1 MDFQDEMEVLPMDD
15 SYHGASRG
23 RENSAPKSYF
33 VPVIFDKEEAKKKS
47 EKTEGN
53 RLSMFVVLV

>member
-1 MDFQDEMEVLPMDD
+1 MAHQDVMEVLPMDD

-33 VPVIFDKEEAKKKS
+33 VPVVFDKEEAKDKRKQ
-47 EKTEGN
+47 TEG
-53 RLSMFVVLV
+53 LSC